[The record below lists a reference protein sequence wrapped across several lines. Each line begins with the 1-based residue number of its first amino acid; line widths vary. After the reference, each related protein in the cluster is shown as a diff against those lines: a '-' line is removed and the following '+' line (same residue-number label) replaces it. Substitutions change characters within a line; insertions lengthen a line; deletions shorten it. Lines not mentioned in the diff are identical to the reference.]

1 MFKHRFAI
9 LTLAAIFFSG
19 SSAALIQNAVVT
31 APVAGAHDFTL
42 AQVDQHRL
50 EERRRLERQ
59 RLERQRL
66 ERQRLER
73 QRLERQR
80 FALNERRR
88 RLEAQRRAELERQR
102 HHDRGRDHDRH

>member
-73 QRLERQR
+73 QR